1 MFYQWLGQKRDVAEV
16 LSPFSLKN
24 ILSYFVPQRKSYL
37 RKQGVSSSL
46 PIGQKLM

>member
-1 MFYQWLGQKRDVAEV
+1 MGRAKRDVTEV
-16 LSPFSLKN
+16 FSPFPLKN
-24 ILSYFVPQRKSYL
+24 ILFHFVPQRKSYL